1 MAELLIESSSADT
14 GIEKDKITD
23 ELVENLK
30 KYHTLAR
37 VDNVNNTEEVIIYS
51 TVKASLSDY
60 MPILQ
65 NFGFIIDSEFSY
77 IIEKNGLEIFGRK
90 YFIILTECENLDRSR
105 DNVKAVLEAVLRKE
119 TQNTR
124 LNSLSVFANLNPKEI
139 GILDAILTYEDQ
151 LLPEQSAVSIRKTL
165 RKYPDISKLFV
176 KYFYTKFDPE
186 VKRRSASLKKLSV
199 SIKDKILQVQDI
211 TDDKILNV
219 FCDILDAMVR
229 TNFFLHKNIFVKEA
243 MSLKVDVKKL
253 DIYLKGVQPNIETF
267 VYHNEFVGTHLRRTK
282 ISRGGLRWSD
292 RELDYRN
299 EIKALMQ
306 AQRSKNSVIIP
317 EGAKGGFFIKEKN
330 VSKEKFVEIYSTF
343 INSLLDVVDNYVSSK
358 IVTDKKIIAYDDDDP
373 YFVVAADKGTSAM
386 SDTANSI
393 SISRDF
399 WLGDAFA
406 SGGSNGFNHKDM
418 GITAK
423 GSIKS
428 TERFFLELKTNF
440 QKEEITVVGIGSPAG
455 DVFGNGIQLSE
466 KFVLVAAISSRY
478 IFIDPTP
485 NVKASYKERQRLFDN
500 ALGWE
505 EYNTK
510 LISKGGG
517 VFKKSEKSITL
528 TDEIKELLDIEEDV
542 VNGVEL
548 SRAILTSKADLL
560 FNGGVGTYVRGDEES
575 DSQIGDKP
583 NESVRVNASDLR
595 VTAVCEG
602 GNLGLTQKA
611 RVDFAKKGGKIS
623 ADSIDNSAGVHT
635 SDYEVNIKI
644 ILNSLVR
651 KGVISEDSRLEVLH
665 SLEDDVERI
674 VLWTNYFQSLALSL
688 DEIRS
693 KKDLDQFKDTILVL
707 EEHIDNFKSRQYEIP
722 ETKLE
727 SVLTK
732 NKTLLRPLLGVLL
745 SFSKIFVK
753 TQILKDKKFLDSE
766 LASDFLFKYFP
777 KSFDIVYSKEVA
789 SHPLKDDIIA
799 TNISN
804 MIINSQ
810 GSTFIH
816 DYKRLGY
823 KKFMLKVKSF
833 IVLDEIVSAS
843 DIRHEIFR
851 EDYTVPSK
859 RQYELLID
867 LEDALNFLTS
877 WMIDHGENSILIFER
892 AHEYKVSMSKFI
904 DSNHGKLEKVCE
916 NEHINKFYSMIEY
929 VRMLT
934 TMIQVK
940 EDVKQDFVEIADL
953 FLTTTQDLGILEL
966 NKYIKNLEANSD
978 WDERL
983 KNRMLKQ
990 TLATTS
996 DIIDKVMHFKR
1007 SNESIEEA
1015 FKSFAT
1021 INKER
1026 YKIYQYDYKM
1036 MKQSGNVNY
1045 INLNVVIG
1053 TLARIAQGTN

>member
-1 MAELLIESSSADT
+1 M
-14 GIEKDKITD
+14 
-23 ELVENLK
+23 
-30 KYHTLAR
+30 AR
-37 VDNVNNTEEVIIYS
+37 VDSVDNTEEVIIYS

-77 IIEKNGLEIFGRK
+77 VIEKNGLEIFGRK
-90 YFIILTECENLDRSR
+90 YFIILTDCENLDRSR

-124 LNSLSVFANLNPKEI
+124 LNSLSVYANLNPKEI
-139 GILDAILTYEDQ
+139 GVLDAILTYEDQ
-151 LLPEQSAVSIRKTL
+151 LLPEQSAVSIRKSL
-165 RKYPDISKLFV
+165 RKHPGIAKLFV
-176 KYFYTKFDPE
+176 KYFYTKFDPKIK
-186 VKRRSASLKKLSV
+186 KRETPLKKLSE
-199 SIKDKILQVQDI
+199 SIKDKIQQVQDI

-219 FCDILDAMVR
+219 FYDILNAMVR
-229 TNFFLHKNIFVKEA
+229 TNFFLHKDIFVKEA
-243 MSLKVDVKKL
+243 ISLKIDVKQL
-253 DIYLKGVQPNIETF
+253 DIYLKGVQPNIEIF

-282 ISRGGLRWSD
+282 VSRGGLRWSD

-299 EIKALMQ
+299 EIKSLMQ

-317 EGAKGGFFIKEKN
+317 EGAKGGFYIKDN
-330 VSKEKFVEIYSTF
+330 DVSKERFVEIYSIF
-343 INSLLDVVDNYVSSK
+343 INSLLDVVDNYVSSEVVTAEN
-358 IVTDKKIIAYDDDDP
+358 IVAYDDSDP

-386 SDTANSI
+386 SDTANNI

-406 SGGSNGFNHKDM
+406 SGGSNGFSHKDM

-423 GSIKS
+423 GSVKS
-428 TERFFLELKTNF
+428 TERFFLELETNF
-440 QKEEITVVGIGSPAG
+440 QKDKITVIGIGSPAG

-466 KFVLVAAISSRY
+466 KFVLIAAISSRY

-485 NVKASYKERQRLFDN
+485 NIEKAFKERQRLFDD

-505 EYNTK
+505 HYNK
-510 LISKGGG
+510 ELISKGGG

-528 TDEIKELLDIEEDV
+528 TAEIKKLLDIKKDV

-548 SRAILTSKADLL
+548 SRSILTAQADLL

-583 NESVRVNASDLR
+583 NESVRVNASC
-595 VTAVCEG
+595 VQAKAVCEG
-602 GNLGLTQKA
+602 GNLGFTQKA

-651 KGVISEDSRLEVLH
+651 KGVVSEESRLEVLH

-693 KKDLDQFKDTILVL
+693 KKELDQFKDTILVL
-707 EEHIDNFKSRQYEIP
+707 EENIDNFKSRQYEIP

-732 NKTLLRPLLGVLL
+732 NKTILRPLLGVLL

-753 TQILKDKKFLDSE
+753 TQILKDKKFLESE
-766 LASDFLFKYFP
+766 LASEFLFKYFP

-789 SHPLKDDIIA
+789 MHPLRDDIIA
-799 TNISN
+799 TSISN

-810 GSTFIH
+810 GSTFVR
-816 DYKRLGY
+816 DFKRLGY
-823 KKFMLKVKSF
+823 KKFMLKIKSF
-833 IVLDEIVSAS
+833 IVLDEVISAN

-851 EDYTVPSK
+851 EDYNVPTK
-859 RQYELLID
+859 KQYELLID
-867 LEDALNFLTS
+867 LEDALNFLTY

-904 DSNHGKLEKVCE
+904 DNNHGKLEKVCN
-916 NEHINKFYSMIEY
+916 NEHINKFFSMIEY

-934 TMIQVK
+934 TMVQVK

-953 FLTTTQDLGILEL
+953 FLTTTQELGILEL
-966 NKYIKNLEANSD
+966 NKYIKDLEANNE

-990 TLATTS
+990 TLAATS

-1036 MKQSGNVNY
+1036 MKQSGNINY
-1045 INLNVVIG
+1045 ININVVIG